1 MLSEKDLIRLKKY
14 VEEDLI
20 EKQRLLPMLRQKN
33 INMARLIQYQINET
47 MTLLFKIEK
56 ELGRI

>member
-47 MTLLFKIEK
+47 MALLFKIEK

>member
-1 MLSEKDLIRLKKY
+1 MLNREDLIKFKKY

-33 INMARLIQYQINET
+33 INMARLVQYQIQD
-47 MTLLFKIEK
+47 MMALLFRIEK

>member
-1 MLSEKDLIRLKKY
+1 MRFKKY

-20 EKQRLLPMLRQKN
+20 EKQRLLPMLQQKN
-33 INMARLIQYQINET
+33 INMARLVQYQIQE
-47 MTLLFKIEK
+47 MIALLFRIEK

>member
-1 MLSEKDLIRLKKY
+1 MLNRRDLMRFKKY

-20 EKQRLLPMLRQKN
+20 EKQRLLPMLQQKN
-33 INMARLIQYQINET
+33 INMARLVQYQIQE
-47 MTLLFKIEK
+47 MIALLFRIEK

>member
-1 MLSEKDLIRLKKY
+1 MLSERDLIRFKKY

-20 EKQRLLPMLRQKN
+20 EKQRLLPLFRQKN
-33 INMARLIQYQINET
+33 INMARLVQYQIDD
-47 MTLLFKIEK
+47 MMALLFRIEK

>member
-1 MLSEKDLIRLKKY
+1 MLDRKDLIRFKRY

-20 EKQRLLPMLRQKN
+20 EKQRLLPMLQQKN
-33 INMARLIQYQINET
+33 INMARLVQYQIQE
-47 MTLLFKIEK
+47 MMALLFRIEK